1 MTVTL
6 FATIITVGAIANALL
21 TEAIKKAYENA
32 GKECSPNMVA
42 LIDAVVIGG
51 IGTAA
56 VYMLLGIPWSVNN
69 IICLCIMIGLV
80 WVASMIGYDKV
91 LQLVQQI
98 EKITPIAEESKEE
111 KKEGAENGNNN
122 AD

>member
-6 FATIITVGAIANALL
+6 FATILTIGAVANALL

-32 GKECSPNMVA
+32 GKAYSPNMVA
-42 LIDAVVIGG
+42 LIDAAVIGG
-51 IGTAA
+51 LGTAA
-56 VYMLLGIPWSVNN
+56 VYMLLGVPWSVNN
-69 IICLCIMIGLV
+69 IICLCIMIAAV

-91 LQLVQQI
+91 LQLAQQI
-98 EKITPIAEESKEE
+98 ETIKPIAAE
-111 KKEGAENGNNN
+111 KKEGAENGNES